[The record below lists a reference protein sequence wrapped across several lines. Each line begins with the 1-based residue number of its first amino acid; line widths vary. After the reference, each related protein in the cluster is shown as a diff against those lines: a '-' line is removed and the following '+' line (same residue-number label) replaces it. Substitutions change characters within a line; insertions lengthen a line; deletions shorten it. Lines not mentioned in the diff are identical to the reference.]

1 MYFANMSMDF
11 LISNLEQLSV
21 HEVGNKNNGGQ
32 LYASAESIEVDD
44 ESLVA
49 LLQHYFFKP
58 FTNQEF
64 WQFTSSNEDV
74 NLNPIY
80 SFTQQIFNQ
89 TSSFH
94 FQSINIAKHLFEC
107 TNHPNIKDG
116 DLYVAY
122 ISNVKLGDEMCDAI
136 GIFKSEHKEP
146 FLKAKRKGKLYAINA
161 DEGINIDKLDKG
173 CIILKLNE
181 EQGYKIAIIDKAGRG
196 AEASYWKDDFL
207 QIKTCAD
214 DYNYTRNFL
223 NVAKAYVTQKLN
235 EEFEVTKADQIDLLN
250 KSVNYFKEN
259 ERFVAE
265 DFAAS
270 VFEDS
275 TVINSFNSF
284 KQTMQTDGD
293 LDMADGFAIN
303 TQAVKKQARI
313 FKSVLK
319 LDKNFHI
326 YIHGNRNLIE
336 RGEDQNG
343 RKYYK
348 IYYDN
353 EE

>member
-1 MYFANMSMDF
+1 MNMDF
-11 LISNLEQLSV
+11 LTSNIEQLSV
-21 HEVGNKNNGGQ
+21 HEVGNNYNGGQ
-32 LYASAESIEVDD
+32 LYASAESLEVED

-49 LLQHYFFKP
+49 LLQHYFLKP
-58 FTNQEF
+58 FTQQEF
-64 WQFTSSNEDV
+64 WQFTSSTDDV
-74 NLNPIY
+74 TLNAVY
-80 SFTQQIFNQ
+80 TFAQQIFNQ

-94 FQSINIAKHLFEC
+94 LQSINIAKQLFDV
-107 TNHPNIKDG
+107 TQHANIKEG

-122 ISNVKLGDEMCDAI
+122 LSHVVIGNDICDAI

-146 FLKAKRKGKLYAINA
+146 FLKTKRKGQAYSIKA

-173 CIILKLNE
+173 CIILNLNQ
-181 EQGYKIAIIDKAGRG
+181 EQGYKVAIIDKAGRG

-207 QIKTCAD
+207 QVKTCAD

-223 NVAKAYVTQKLN
+223 NVAKAYVTQQIT
-235 EEFEVTKADQIDLLN
+235 EEFEVSKADQIDLLN
-250 KSVNYFKEN
+250 KSVNYFKDN

-265 DFAAS
+265 DFAAT
-270 VFEDS
+270 VFEDD

-284 KQTMQTDGD
+284 KQNMQTDGG
-293 LDMADGFAIN
+293 LDMAEGFDIN
-303 TQAVKKQARI
+303 TTAVKKQARI

-326 YIHGNRNLIE
+326 YIHGDRNLIE
-336 RGEDQNG
+336 KCEDDNG
-343 RKYYK
+343 KKYYK
-348 IYYDN
+348 IYFDK

>member
-1 MYFANMSMDF
+1 MSMDF
-11 LISNLEQLSV
+11 FTSNLEQLSV

-32 LYASAESIEVDD
+32 LYASADSLEVND

-49 LLQHYFFKP
+49 LLQHYFLKP
-58 FTNQEF
+58 FTQQEF
-64 WQFTSSNEDV
+64 WQFTSSNDDV
-74 NLNPIY
+74 NLNPVY
-80 SFTQQIFNQ
+80 SFAQQIFNQ

-94 FQSINIAKHLFEC
+94 LQTINIAKHLFEC

-116 DLYVAY
+116 DLYVAF
-122 ISNVKLGDEMCDAI
+122 ISHVKLGDDICDAI

-146 FLKAKRKGKLYAINA
+146 FLKTKRKGKEFSINA

-173 CIILKLNE
+173 CIILNLNE
-181 EQGYKIAIIDKAGRG
+181 DLGYKVAIVDKAGRG

-207 QIKTCAD
+207 QVKTCAD

-223 NVAKAYVTQKLN
+223 NVAKAYVTQQLT

-259 ERFVAE
+259 DRFVAE
-265 DFAAS
+265 EFAAS

-284 KQTMQTDGD
+284 KKNMQTDGD
-293 LDMADGFAIN
+293 LDMADGFDIN

-336 RGEDQNG
+336 RGEDDNG
-343 RKYYK
+343 RKFYK

>member
-1 MYFANMSMDF
+1 MDF
-11 LISNLEQLSV
+11 FTSTITQLSV

-32 LYASAESIEVDD
+32 IYPSGASLEIVD
-44 ESLVA
+44 ERLVA
-49 LLQHYFFKP
+49 LLQHYFLKP
-58 FTNQEF
+58 FTQQEF
-64 WQFTSSNEDV
+64 WQFTSSNDDV
-74 NLNPIY
+74 NLNPVY
-80 SFTQQIFNQ
+80 SYVQQIFHYPEI
-89 TSSFH
+89 FH
-94 FQSINIAKHLFEC
+94 LQSINIAKHLFEC

-116 DLYVAY
+116 DLYVVY
-122 ISNVKLGDEMCDAI
+122 LEHCKVGDDICDAI
-136 GIFKSEHKEP
+136 GIFKSEQKES
-146 FLKAKRKGKLYAINA
+146 FIKSKRKGKDYDMKA

-173 CIILKLNE
+173 CLIFKINE
-181 EQGYKIAIIDKAGRG
+181 DIGYKLAIIDKAGRG

-207 QIKTCAD
+207 QVKTCAD

-223 NVAKAYVTQKLN
+223 NITKAYVTQQLS

-250 KSVNYFKEN
+250 KSVSYFKEN

-270 VFEDS
+270 VFEDQS
-275 TVINSFNSF
+275 VIQSFNQF
-284 KQTMQTDGD
+284 KQTMQRDAD
-293 LDMADGFAIN
+293 LEVSDGFDIN
-303 TQAVKKQARI
+303 DQAVKKQARV

-319 LDKNFHI
+319 LDKNFHV

-336 RGEDQNG
+336 KGEDENG

-348 IYYDN
+348 LYYDT